1 MPVSD
6 VTNQIVESLICP
18 APPTS
23 HTELSSEMIN
33 DLIVPNP
40 SKGEW
45 EGARGREEGGSLR
58 EGGRREGEREE
69 ERKGNGGKGE
79 EKGNEEREEGGREAR
94 GEIE

>member
-6 VTNQIVESLICP
+6 VTNQIMESLICP

-40 SKGEW
+40 SKGECVW
-45 EGARGREEGGSLR
+45 REAVHV
-58 EGGRREGEREE
+58 
-69 ERKGNGGKGE
+69 
-79 EKGNEEREEGGREAR
+79 EEREERRDGRKEGMDRGR
-94 GEIE
+94 GETERRGRTDEGVN